1 MASFLYPNLSWG
13 GTGFP
18 EGFKKFEGST
28 TDIKDLQRAGFMR
41 YAQQFEHDY
50 PEIAAKYFD
59 LRFETA

>member
-1 MASFLYPNLSWG
+1 MYITLARWTNQPSI
-13 GTGFP
+13 
-18 EGFKKFEGST
+18 FKKKSFWQFCEMENNAS
-28 TDIKDLQRAGFMR
+28 AMR